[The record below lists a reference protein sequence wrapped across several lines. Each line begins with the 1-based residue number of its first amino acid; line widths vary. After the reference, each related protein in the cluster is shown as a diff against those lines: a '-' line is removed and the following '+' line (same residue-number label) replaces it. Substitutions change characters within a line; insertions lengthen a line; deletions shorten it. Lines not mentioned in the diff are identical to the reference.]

1 MIQMLRKRLNREE
14 EGFTLIELM
23 VVVLIIAI
31 LLAIAIPTFLGA
43 RTRAQ
48 NRAAESDLN
57 TALTA
62 EKTGFTDNQTYYSS
76 AAQLSSIEPSLD
88 WVTTSPSPVG
98 NQVEESTFDS
108 GAGVCLI
115 AKSAS
120 GNYYGIVDDT
130 NTSSSWAGTY
140 YAGGSSVT
148 CPSGATGSVSPASPG
163 SASGWYTSTT
173 GASW

>member
-130 NTSSSWAGTY
+130 NTNSSIIPAGTY
-140 YAGGSSVT
+140 YAGGSSAPT
-148 CPSGATGSVSPASPG
+148 CPSTAAVTPG
-163 SASGWYTSTT
+163 SSSGWYTSTT